1 MPWSKP
7 YHPSANQRL
16 DLAVYEQPG
25 NIVFITIR
33 AYIHQSPF
41 VSPSLNQMI
50 VDTLA
55 EEAER
60 QQCWVYTYCLMPDH
74 LHFLVNPRIE
84 RVSVLKFTDQY
95 KGKTTNR
102 SWKLGWQGKL
112 WQPRYY
118 DHVIRTEESLW
129 NIANY
134 IWDNPTRKQLIP
146 PDGEWSWRGQIHPL
160 PVA

>member
-1 MPWSKP
+1 MPWNKP
-7 YHPSANQRL
+7 YQPAANQRL
-16 DLAVYEQPG
+16 DLTVYAQPG

-33 AYIHQSPF
+33 AYVHQSPF

-60 QQCWVYTYCLMPDH
+60 QHCWVYTYCLMPDH
-74 LHFLVNPRIE
+74 LHFLVSS
-84 RVSVLKFTDQY
+84 RVEGVSTLKFTDQY

-118 DHVIRTEESLW
+118 DHVIRTEESLR

-134 IWDNPTRKQLIP
+134 IWDNPMRKRLIP
-146 PDGEWSWRGQIHPL
+146 SDGEWPWRGQIHPL
-160 PVA
+160 PD

>member
-1 MPWSKP
+1 MPWNKP
-7 YHPSANQRL
+7 YQPVANQRL
-16 DLAVYEQPG
+16 DRAVYEQPG

-33 AYIHQSPF
+33 AYVHQSPF

-74 LHFLVNPRIE
+74 LHFLINPRAEGI
-84 RVSVLKFTDQY
+84 STLKFTDQY

-118 DHVIRTEESLW
+118 DHVIRAEESLR

-134 IWDNPTRKQLIP
+134 IWDNPMRKLLIP
-146 PDGEWSWRGQIHPL
+146 PDGEWPWRGQIHPL
-160 PVA
+160 PD